1 MGRYDHI
8 LAGAQESSSSGTGG
22 SAATMKSAAASAAA
36 AVSVVAPPSLPIA
49 HMPTAETPPSRLPL
63 FSSWS
68 LVQLG
73 SSFVYHHSAGVSQP
87 GKLPM
92 ELLTLI

>member
-1 MGRYDHI
+1 M
-8 LAGAQESSSSGTGG
+8 
-22 SAATMKSAAASAAA
+22 MKGAAASSSAAAA
-36 AVSVVAPPSLPIA
+36 AVSVVASSSLPIA

-87 GKLPM
+87 GMMMELPM